1 MLCVH
6 ILYFNEVV
14 MKHIFPLFLFVLV
27 CILTGCCIHSG
38 AQSGVR
44 APGSGTAYIN
54 ELRSDTVALVHRDED
69 DDVAAYCAGVWVTQ
83 DKILTANH
91 CVHHMVEEVVEKLAT
106 GKESESEI
114 NDIVNKMTDG
124 FTINFIVSE
133 EDRGTYREP
142 TTVHD
147 ATVLKHDQAHDL
159 ALLKVNKVEDVPNH
173 HVAPIAAS
181 APLIGEKLSI
191 YGHVVGMTWTY
202 TQGLVSAY
210 REENF
215 RPVESDGKRGPYMQV
230 AGEVFKGN
238 SGGGAFNDRGEL
250 VGIASFMIPAPNEC
264 FFVHVQSI
272 KTFLSR

>member
-1 MLCVH
+1 
-6 ILYFNEVV
+6 
-14 MKHIFPLFLFVLV
+14 
-27 CILTGCCIHSG
+27 
-38 AQSGVR
+38 
-44 APGSGTAYIN
+44 
-54 ELRSDTVALVHRDED
+54 
-69 DDVAAYCAGVWVTQ
+69 
-83 DKILTANH
+83 
-91 CVHHMVEEVVEKLAT
+91 MVEEVVEKLAT

-147 ATVLKHDQAHDL
+147 ATVLKHDQTHDL
-159 ALLKVNKVEDVPNH
+159 ALLKVNKIKDVPNH

-250 VGIASFMIPAPNEC
+250 VGIASFMVPAPNEC
-264 FFVHVQSI
+264 FFVHVSVLVFVVVLLCSFFI
-272 KTFLSR
+272 YISTLLKFLYKLVEFNCRLGVNCASDLQIIILLE